1 MKRIVTLFLA
11 AFTACMLACP
21 ALAAEGAAIHYPA
34 DVVERTDGEYP
45 RLEKIYV
52 LSPLDDPAGIPTGD
66 FQREG
71 VTYTLLDLTKQDCT
85 ETDTQFYTETVSLE
99 SDSSDMEKILPQ
111 LAATCE
117 VTTEDGYTGLL
128 TLDTASI
135 KVEADGYETSSRT
148 VTATRSYPN
157 LSDADAS
164 LLPKTIQ
171 DSGRTLTLADV
182 QWQEAGGFYNAT
194 AIYSGTASSKYA
206 TGYTVTANYS
216 GDVSKAV
223 GGTVVYTA
231 VFSGNQPRQTGAE
244 FSGEIDETT
253 HLGNLTWLL
262 IFPAAIAAVGI
273 FLLGKFAYK
282 KVKEKKAWKEYT
294 K

>member
-1 MKRIVTLFLA
+1 MKRIATLLSA
-11 AFTACMLACP
+11 VLMACLLTCP
-21 ALAAEGAAIHYPA
+21 AMAAQYPT
-34 DVVERTDGEYP
+34 DIVEYNDGEYP

-52 LSPLDDPAGIPTGD
+52 LTPLDDPAEISTAD
-66 FQREG
+66 FEREG

-85 ETDTQFYTETVSLE
+85 ETDTRFYTETVTLK
-99 SDSSDMEKILPQ
+99 SDSSDMETILPQ

-135 KVEADGYETSSRT
+135 KVEADGYGTSSRT

-164 LLPKTIQ
+164 LIPKTIT

-182 QWQEAGGFYNAT
+182 QWQEAGGYYHASASYT
-194 AIYSGTASSKYA
+194 GTASSKYA
-206 TGYTVTANYS
+206 TGYTVSADYA
-216 GDVSKAV
+216 GDVTKTVS
-223 GGTVVYTA
+223 GTLVYTA
-231 VFSGNQPRQTGAE
+231 VFSGTPARPVGTEAIAE
-244 FSGEIDETT
+244 AAAGR
-253 HLGNLTWLL
+253 GNLTWLL
-262 IFPAAIAAVGI
+262 VLPLVATAAGLA
-273 FLLGKFAYK
+273 FLGRFLYK
-282 KVKEKKAWKEYT
+282 KLTEKKAWKEYT